1 MRTTLKLSH
10 GEDESKENQQD
21 YFVLNFGLGQLDFTD
36 SWKEKREVGQ
46 SGLNDISFS
55 CGKRLETSVPPKSL
69 RNSPEVF
76 DMLSSRRQTTGY
88 KLNV

>member
-1 MRTTLKLSH
+1 M
-10 GEDESKENQQD
+10 NQKRISRIIS
-21 YFVLNFGLGQLDFTD
+21 YSISGQAIGFTD

-55 CGKRLETSVPPKSL
+55 CGKRLETSVPPKCL